1 MVPRARGGPSRP
13 VFSREGGMTDRRTAV
28 RRALL
33 AGGAVALLVL
43 AGCARTA
50 PQDALEPAGP
60 YARQIDT
67 LFNWV
72 FWTAAGVFFLVEGLL
87 VYALFRFRHR
97 PGRPTP
103 RQVHGNPRLE
113 VAWTIAPAALLA
125 AIAVPTILLTFGLAR
140 RPADALDIQVV
151 AHQFWWEVRYP
162 SEQVVTANEVH
173 IPVGRPVFVR
183 LTSVDVI
190 HSFWIPRLAGKR
202 DVRPGATTHL
212 VLEAERPGVY
222 LGQCA
227 EYCGLSHANMRLR
240 VVAQPPEQFRAWLDA
255 QRAPVAAQP
264 SEAAMA
270 ALQRGGCAGC
280 HTLNGVEGFGAPSVE
295 TSTVGPDLTHF
306 GSRQTLAG
314 AILENTPEELA
325 AWLRDPQAV
334 KPGNDMVI
342 PKLTEEEV
350 AALVAYLQ
358 SLK

>member
-1 MVPRARGGPSRP
+1 MTGEKRRARP
-13 VFSREGGMTDRRTAV
+13 
-28 RRALL
+28 ALRW
-33 AGGAVALLVL
+33 AGAVAFLVL
-43 AGCARTA
+43 LSACAPNA

-60 YARQIDT
+60 YARQIDS

-87 VYALFRFRHR
+87 VYALWKFRHR

-103 RQVHGNPRLE
+103 VQVHGNPRLE
-113 VAWTIAPAALLA
+113 IAWTIAPAALLA
-125 AIAVPTILLTFGLAR
+125 AIAVPTVLLIFSLAR
-140 RPADALDIQVV
+140 RPPDAYDIEVV

-162 SEQVVTANEVH
+162 RDQVVTANEVH
-173 IPVGRPVFVR
+173 IPVGQPVFVR

-202 DVRPGATTHL
+202 DVRPGAVTHL
-212 VLEAERPGVY
+212 TLQAEQPGVY

-240 VVAQPPEQFRAWLDA
+240 VVAQPPEQFRTWVEQ
-255 QRAPVAAQP
+255 QRAPAAAQP
-264 SEAAMA
+264 SGAVVAAF
-270 ALQRGGCAGC
+270 QRAGCAGC
-280 HTLNGVEGFGAPSVE
+280 HTLNGVEGFGAPSVR

-314 AILENTPEELA
+314 ATLENTPEQLA
-325 AWLRDPQAV
+325 AWLRDPQAM

-342 PKLTEEEV
+342 PRLTEQEV
-350 AALVAYLQ
+350 DALVAYLE

>member
-1 MVPRARGGPSRP
+1 
-13 VFSREGGMTDRRTAV
+13 MTGERRTA
-28 RRALL
+28 RRALRW
-33 AGGAVALLVL
+33 GVALSLLVL
-43 AGCARTA
+43 LSACARNA

-87 VYALFRFRHR
+87 VYAAVRFRHR

-103 RQVHGNPRLE
+103 VQVHGNPRLE
-113 VAWTIAPAALLA
+113 IAWTIAPAALLA
-125 AIAVPTILLTFGLAR
+125 AIAVPTILLTFSLSR
-140 RPADALDIQVV
+140 RPADALDIEVV

-162 SEQVVTANEVH
+162 NEQVVTANEVH

-190 HSFWIPRLAGKR
+190 HSFWIPRLAGKQ
-202 DVRPGATTHL
+202 DVRPGAVTHL
-212 VLEAERPGVY
+212 TLQAEEPGTY

-240 VVAQPPEQFRAWLDA
+240 VVAQPPDQFRAWVDQ
-255 QRAPVAAQP
+255 QRAPVVAQP

-280 HTLNGVEGFGAPSVE
+280 HTLNGVEGFGAPSVQ
-295 TSTVGPDLTHF
+295 TSTVGPDLTHV

-314 AILENTPEELA
+314 ATLENTPEQLA
-325 AWLRDPQAV
+325 AWLRDPQAM

-342 PKLTEEEV
+342 PKLTEQEV
-350 AALVAYLQ
+350 EALVAYLE